1 MKLIKWGELN
11 DDDDWYP
18 YTIIGHW
25 VYSYVN
31 YGRREQE
38 NKGENNISN
47 ENKNEKEDSNN
58 GK

>member
-1 MKLIKWGELN
+1 MMM
-11 DDDDWYP
+11 
-18 YTIIGHW
+18 IGILTPLL
-25 VYSYVN
+25 VIGFIVMSIMEEKKRN
-31 YGRREQE
+31 KREQE